1 MNISFEIV
9 TSLFSYLFME
19 DYLIHYF
26 MIIDAL
32 IRLLEIMSTIGSLD
46 VRNED

>member
-9 TSLFSYLFME
+9 ASLFSYLFME
-19 DYLIHYF
+19 DYLIHCF
-26 MIIDAL
+26 MIINVL
-32 IRLLEIMSTIGSLD
+32 KHLLEIMLTIGSLD